1 VLCYDLLALYSLTGQ
16 FDSTAGVSDILW
28 FPDQSED
35 RFRNR
40 GPISPE
46 VLFTFFSVSAHWFWA
61 LDISPDILV
70 TRKDLL
76 GHLDVSDSDL
86 AVNVVVYV
94 SSPENGLLMCEIT

>member
-1 VLCYDLLALYSLTGQ
+1 VLCYDLLVLYSLTGQ
-16 FDSTAGVSDILW
+16 FDSNAGVSDILW

-40 GPISPE
+40 GPISPK
-46 VLFTFFSVSAHWFWA
+46 VFITFFSSSPHWFRA
-61 LDISPDILV
+61 VFISPDMLV

-76 GHLDVSDSDL
+76 SHFDASDSDL

-94 SSPENGLLMCEIT
+94 SSPESGLLMFEIT